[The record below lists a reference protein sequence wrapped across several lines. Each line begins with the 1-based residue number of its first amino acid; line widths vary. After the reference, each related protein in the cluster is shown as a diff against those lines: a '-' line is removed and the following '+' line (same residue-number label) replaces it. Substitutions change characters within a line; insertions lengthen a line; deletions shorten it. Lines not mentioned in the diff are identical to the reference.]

1 MEKSMIYTKSLS
13 VGYSGKVIID
23 GIEIS
28 VNAGEILT
36 LIGPNGAGK
45 STILKTICRQLQKIS
60 GAVYI
65 NGKESGCFTNRELA
79 KTISI
84 LMTERVEPE
93 MMTCGDVVKSGR
105 YPYTGQLG
113 ILSENDK
120 IKVMEAMKLTSV
132 DELADKSFNCI
143 SDGQRQRVMLAR
155 AICQEPELLILD
167 EPTSFLDI
175 HHKLELLSILKKLV
189 YEKNIA
195 VIMSMHEIDLAQ
207 KISDYVVCISGR
219 GIDKCGTPEDIF
231 TSDYISRLYRIS
243 PSSYNSDFGSVELEC
258 IKGSPEIFV
267 IAGNGSGIRTFRRLQ
282 RMNIPFATGVLHE
295 NDIDYAA
302 AKSLASQIISEKPFE
317 AVSVS
322 SIDKATKLMNTC
334 CKVICCLESFGTF
347 NAGNKQLLKYAEE
360 KGYLVNK
367 LF

>member
-28 VNAGEILT
+28 VNSGEILT

-143 SDGQRQRVMLAR
+143 SVRELCLQGQSVRSRNFLFLMS
-155 AICQEPELLILD
+155 LLL
-167 EPTSFLDI
+167 FLTFI
-175 HHKLELLSILKKLV
+175 
-189 YEKNIA
+189 
-195 VIMSMHEIDLAQ
+195 
-207 KISDYVVCISGR
+207 
-219 GIDKCGTPEDIF
+219 T
-231 TSDYISRLYRIS
+231 
-243 PSSYNSDFGSVELEC
+243 NSNFSA
-258 IKGSPEIFV
+258 F
-267 IAGNGSGIRTFRRLQ
+267 
-282 RMNIPFATGVLHE
+282 
-295 NDIDYAA
+295 
-302 AKSLASQIISEKPFE
+302 
-317 AVSVS
+317 
-322 SIDKATKLMNTC
+322 
-334 CKVICCLESFGTF
+334 
-347 NAGNKQLLKYAEE
+347 
-360 KGYLVNK
+360 
-367 LF
+367 